1 MSKLSQLSMLAV
13 LDVQNNAIASV
24 PPELGEDTQ
33 ITPRMKTS
41 QSFHFR
47 QSDPD
52 PVCAAGGKHVPG
64 AETRHP
70 GPGHPDCH
78 ELPQRQDTSLRVL
91 GIILYLSTSL
101 LSLYA
106 ALLYTHPSSH
116 FTLRRIKL

>member
-70 GPGHPDCH
+70 GPGHPGSH
-78 ELPQRQDTSLRVL
+78 ELPQGQDTSVRE
-91 GIILYLSTSL
+91 
-101 LSLYA
+101 
-106 ALLYTHPSSH
+106 ALNSRPRHLIMQLVFSNHSSEH
-116 FTLRRIKL
+116 FTLNK